1 MDRANFNLKI
11 KSVDD
16 AGKFTGI
23 GPVANN
29 VDLGGDKILP
39 GAFTRT
45 LAAGKALPL
54 LWNHD
59 PSQPIGSVKATE
71 NQQGN
76 LIVEGQLLLS
86 DTTGAKVYNLLKSG
100 VIKGLSIGYETIK
113 SAFVDDVRELQELKL
128 WEVSV
133 CTFPMNEA
141 AMVTGIKAM
150 SDDDREKHMK
160 AIDTHRK
167 AIDRHQR
174 GIREHLKAM
183 SDAFDDDTDD
193 DEALLL
199 DEGDDEETT
208 KAFLVELQKLTEQAL
223 ELA

>member
-1 MDRANFNLKI
+1 VDRANFNLKVR
-11 KSVDD
+11 SVDPD
-16 AGKFTGI
+16 GKFTGI
-23 GPVANN
+23 AAVFGNT
-29 VDLGGDKILP
+29 DLGGDRILP
-39 GAFTRT
+39 NAFART

-59 PSQPIGSVKATE
+59 PSQPIGTVKATE
-71 NQQGN
+71 NSQG

-86 DTTGAKVYNLLKSG
+86 DVTGAKVYNLLKAQ

-133 CTFPMNEA
+133 CTFPMNES
-141 AMVTGIKAM
+141 AMVTGIKSMTDQA
-150 SDDDREKHMK
+150 RGEHLK

-193 DEALLL
+193 LALIDD

-208 KAFLVELQKLTEQAL
+208 KAFLVELQKLTEQAQ

>member
-1 MDRANFNLKI
+1 VEKANFSLKI
-11 KSVDD
+11 KSVQPD
-16 AGKFTGI
+16 GTFTGI
-23 GPVANN
+23 GAVYNN

-45 LAAGKALPL
+45 LAAGKAFPL

-59 PSQPIGSVKATE
+59 PAQPIGTVKATE
-71 NQQGN
+71 TQQG

-86 DTTGAKVYNLLKSG
+86 DSTGAKVYNLLKAQ

-133 CTFPMNEA
+133 CTFPMNES

-150 SDDDREKHMK
+150 SDETRGKHLKSINM
-160 AIDTHRK
+160 HRK
-167 AIDRHQR
+167 AIDRHRR
-174 GIREHLKAM
+174 GIRENLKA
-183 SDAFDDDTDD
+183 
-193 DEALLL
+193 
-199 DEGDDEETT
+199 
-208 KAFLVELQKLTEQAL
+208 LVRRR
-223 ELA
+223 